1 MEARVVS
8 ERESSVRASVKRML
22 HAGAFALCV
31 LGVTG
36 CGSDDNKR
44 IIPPDEPEIPGCTD
58 IGALNFQ
65 RSATLDDESCVY
77 DESRVYRIEF
87 FDVGVDAGTRQ
98 VKILIQVKG
107 EDGQGVP
114 GLSSTDFVIAE
125 NRRKLGTEANLSIDP
140 GSTPNVIP
148 TVLLLDI
155 SSSVEGLIPQIK
167 EAAIS
172 LVSERNPGQRFAI
185 YAFDKETELVQ
196 GFTEDVEL
204 LTDAINSIRELGLFD
219 STNLFGAIIDVAES
233 WQDELSV
240 DNIVDGSLI
249 VFTDGFHNADP
260 SLKMQDAID
269 AMVGTNGRLKK
280 IYVAALNSPDLARGP
295 LQQLTFDTEGFF
307 EAADITEL
315 KDVLLQI
322 QAEIVDLSNSI
333 YLVSYTSPITNPE
346 SRTEEIL
353 LKILGNSN
361 LEGDGRVAAT
371 FDSEG
376 FGD

>member
-1 MEARVVS
+1 VS
-8 ERESSVRASVKRML
+8 ERGSSVRGVVR
-22 HAGAFALCV
+22 AGALVLCLV
-31 LGVTG
+31 GMTG
-36 CGSDDNKR
+36 CGSDGDKR

-58 IGALNFQ
+58 IGALNFL
-65 RSATLDDESCVY
+65 RSATVDDQSCAY
-77 DESRVYRIEF
+77 DTGRVYEIEF
-87 FDVGVDAGTRQ
+87 FDVGVEAGTRQ

-114 GLSSTDFVIAE
+114 GLSSVDFVIAE
-125 NRRKLGTEANLSIDP
+125 NGRKLGTEANLSIDP

-172 LVSERNPGQRFAI
+172 LVNSKNPGQTFAI
-185 YAFDKETELVQ
+185 YAFDKETELIQ
-196 GFTEDVEL
+196 GFTEDIDL

-219 STNLFGAIIDVAES
+219 STNLFGAIIDVADS

-249 VFTDGFHNADP
+249 MFTDGFHNADP
-260 SLKMQDAID
+260 GLRVQDAID

-295 LQQLTFDTEGFF
+295 LQQLTFDTEGLF
-307 EAADITEL
+307 EADDITEL

-322 QAEIVDLSNSI
+322 QEEIVDLSNSI

-353 LKILGNSN
+353 LKILGNS
-361 LEGDGRVAAT
+361 EQGSDGWVAT
-371 FDSEG
+371 KFNSEG

>member
-1 MEARVVS
+1 MS
-8 ERESSVRASVKRML
+8 ERGSSVKEVV
-22 HAGAFALCV
+22 HAGALALCLAV
-31 LGVTG
+31 MAG
-36 CGSDDNKR
+36 CGGDGDKR
-44 IIPPDEPEIPGCTD
+44 IIPPDAPEIPGCTD
-58 IGALNFQ
+58 IGATNFQ
-65 RSATLDDESCVY
+65 RSATLDDESCAY
-77 DESRVYRIEF
+77 DTSRVYDIEF
-87 FDVGVDAGTRQ
+87 FDVGADPTTRQ
-98 VKILIQVKG
+98 VKILIQVREK
-107 EDGQGVP
+107 ENRGVP
-114 GLSSTDFVIAE
+114 GLSAADFVISE
-125 NRRKLGTEANLSIDP
+125 NGRKLGTEANLSTDT
-140 GSTPNVIP
+140 GTTPNVIP

-172 LVSERNPGQRFAI
+172 LVNEKNQGQTFAI
-185 YAFDKETELVQ
+185 YAFDKETELIQ
-196 GFTEDVEL
+196 GFTDDVDL
-204 LTDAINSIRELGLFD
+204 LSDAINSIRELGLFD
-219 STNLFGAIIDVAES
+219 STNLFGGIIDVADS

-260 SLKMQDAID
+260 GLTVQDAIN
-269 AMVGTNGRLKK
+269 AMVGTTGRLKK

-322 QAEIVDLSNSI
+322 QSEIVDLSNSI

-353 LKILGNSN
+353 LKVLGNSN
-361 LEGDGRVAAT
+361 DSSVSAT
-371 FDSEG
+371 FNSEG

>member
-1 MEARVVS
+1 MS
-8 ERESSVRASVKRML
+8 ERGSSVKGVV
-22 HAGAFALCV
+22 HAGALSLCV
-31 LGVTG
+31 VVMTG
-36 CGSDDNKR
+36 CGGGPDKR
-44 IIPPDEPEIPGCTD
+44 IIPPDEPEIAGCTD

-65 RSATLDDESCVY
+65 RSATLDDESCAY
-77 DESRVYRIEF
+77 DTSRVYEIEF
-87 FDVGVDAGTRQ
+87 FDVGANPATRL
-98 VKILIQVKG
+98 VKILIQVIG
-107 EDGQGVP
+107 EEGRGVP
-114 GLSSTDFVIAE
+114 GLSPADFVISE
-125 NRRKLGTEANLSIDP
+125 NGRKLGTEANLSIDP
-140 GSTPNVIP
+140 GWTPNVIP

-172 LVSERNPGQRFAI
+172 LVNEKNQGQKFAI
-185 YAFDKETELVQ
+185 YIFDKETELIQ
-196 GFTEDVEL
+196 GLTEDVDL

-219 STNLFGAIIDVAES
+219 STNLFGGIIDVSES
-233 WQDELSV
+233 WHDELSV

-260 SLKMQDAID
+260 GLTVQDAID

-295 LQQLTFDTEGFF
+295 LQQLTFETEGYF

-315 KDVLLQI
+315 KDVLLRI
-322 QAEIVDLSNSI
+322 QAEIVDLFNSI

-346 SRTEEIL
+346 PRTEEIL
-353 LKILGNSN
+353 LKIAGNSN
-361 LEGDGRVAAT
+361 LDGNARVSST
-371 FDSEG
+371 FNSEG